1 MTDLRMVPA
10 ALAVWVVAW
19 VLTGPGERWSGL
31 LAGLAAAVV
40 GAACLAI
47 VLMRDAGRD
56 GLPVSRSRRAVTGG
70 RGVTGGPAVTGWLA
84 GHVRPGHARRASFVL
99 PGGHPQ
105 PGRDAR
111 TGPPARTARPPTPTA
126 LVAHA
131 ALAAACVLGVTA
143 SAHVQLAGRAPLA
156 GLAEQRVTATLVGVV
171 VSQPEPFA
179 FAPGAGQHRWVLAA
193 RAVDARGVGSAARA
207 HVQVLS
213 DAVPR
218 YGATVTVSGGL
229 RPADPGAAE
238 AARLNA
244 ESTAEIRAPP
254 SVLRVLDTH
263 RAALLDVTDPL
274 SPQARGLVP
283 GAAIGDTTRLPD
295 DLSEEMRTT
304 GLSHITA
311 VSGGHF
317 AVVVTVLTL
326 LCSVARLPRPVR
338 VLVIALASLAFVL
351 LVRPEP
357 AVLRAAVM
365 AAFALTG
372 VALGRPSQAVP
383 ALAASVVGLLVV
395 DPWLARSF
403 GFALSAAA
411 TAGLV
416 LLAAPLA
423 ARLAPW
429 TGEALA
435 FALAVPLAAQAA
447 CGPVLVLL
455 DPSVS
460 TVSVLANL
468 LAGPALVPA
477 TVFGLVATV
486 LAPWLPVVAGC
497 VAWAASGATW
507 WIAAVAH
514 RCAALPGATVPW
526 PGGPVGAVLL
536 AALTGLA
543 LWALLRRGPD
553 RGWPESWRATA
564 RSGLREVVREVLRGA
579 PPDAPVPG
587 PRSALP
593 GTRRGAPR
601 EARTLRRPLTR
612 ARFLLLLAAASAA
625 ALVVALAVP
634 RLAARSGMPQDWQVA
649 ACDVGQGDALALRTG
664 PSSAVV
670 VDVGPDGPA
679 ADRCLDQ
686 LGITRVDLLVLS
698 HFHADHVG
706 GLRPVLAGRE
716 VVAALVS
723 PVPEPAA
730 NAVATEAALGAAGV
744 PVRVAGTGDRGAVGS
759 LAWRVLQAGA
769 GTGANDSSVVLAA
782 RVAGLDVLLLG
793 DLEDAGQEAL
803 VPQAGRFDV
812 VKVAHHGSAVQS
824 RALAERV
831 RPAVALVS
839 SGRGNEYGHPTDE
852 ALDLYAGV
860 GAAVV
865 RTDECGTVALVVRAG
880 EVSLAGC

>member
-1 MTDLRMVPA
+1 MAPA
-10 ALAVWVVAW
+10 ALAAWVVAW
-19 VLTGPGERWSGL
+19 LLTGPGEAWSGL
-31 LAGLAAAVV
+31 AAGL
-40 GAACLAI
+40 GAALVAVACL
-47 VLMRDAGRD
+47 VLT
-56 GLPVSRSRRAVTGG
+56 V
-70 RGVTGGPAVTGWLA
+70 
-84 GHVRPGHARRASFVL
+84 VRPATARAL
-99 PGGHPQ
+99 
-105 PGRDAR
+105 
-111 TGPPARTARPPTPTA
+111 PARAALPLRVAFLAHTA
-126 LVAHA
+126 LVA
-131 ALAAACVLGVTA
+131 ACVLAVTA
-143 SAHVQLAGRAPLA
+143 SAHVQLAGRGPLA
-156 GLAEQRVTATLVGVV
+156 ALAEQRMTATLTGIV
-171 VSQPEPFA
+171 VSQPEPFS

-193 RAVDARGVGSAARA
+193 RTVDARGVVSVARA

-213 DAVPR
+213 DGVPR
-218 YGATVTVSGGL
+218 YGATVSVSGGL

-238 AARLNA
+238 TARLSGSGVT
-244 ESTAEIRAPP
+244 ETRAPP
-254 SVLRVLDTH
+254 SPLRGLDTH

-274 SPQARGLVP
+274 SAQARGLVP

-295 DLSEEMRTT
+295 DLAEEMKAS
-304 GLSHITA
+304 GLAHITA

-326 LCSVARLPRPVR
+326 LCSAARLPRPVR
-338 VLVIALASLAFVL
+338 VLVVALASLAFVL

-372 VALGRPSQAVP
+372 VALGRPSQSVP

-395 DPWLARSF
+395 DPWLSRSF

-429 TGEALA
+429 TGEAVA

-477 TVFGLVATV
+477 TVLGLVATV
-486 LAPWLPVVAGC
+486 LAPWLPAVAGVVA
-497 VAWAASGATW
+497 WLASGATW

-514 RCAALPGATVPW
+514 RTATLPGAAAPW
-526 PGGPVGAVLL
+526 PGGPAGAVLL
-536 AALTGLA
+536 AALTA
-543 LWALLRRGPD
+543 VVLWVVLRRAPHP
-553 RGWPESWRATA
+553 GWPESWRAA
-564 RSGLREVVREVLRGA
+564 VRSGRRENPREPLLEVLLARRRSMTRG
-579 PPDAPVPG
+579 
-587 PRSALP
+587 
-593 GTRRGAPR
+593 
-601 EARTLRRPLTR
+601 
-612 ARFLLLLAAASAA
+612 RFLVLLAAASSA
-625 ALVVALAVP
+625 ALVIAVAVP

-664 PSSAVV
+664 PASAVV

-686 LGITRVDLLVLS
+686 LGVTRVDLLVLS

-706 GLRPVLAGRE
+706 GLAPALAGRK
-716 VVAALVS
+716 VTAALVS
-723 PVPEPAA
+723 PVPEPAGTA
-730 NAVATEAALGAAGV
+730 AAVEAELTAAGV
-744 PVRVAGTGDRGAVGS
+744 PVRTARTGDHGAVGS
-759 LAWRVLQAGA
+759 LAWHVLQAGA
-769 GTGANDSSVVLAA
+769 GSGANDSSIVLAA

-793 DLEDAGQEAL
+793 DLEDAGQDAL
-803 VPQAGRFDV
+803 VPLVGRADV

-839 SGRGNEYGHPTDE
+839 SGRDNEYGHPTDE

-865 RTDECGTVALVVRAG
+865 RTDECGTVALVVRGG

>member
-1 MTDLRMVPA
+1 MTDLRMAPA
-10 ALAVWVVAW
+10 ALAVWVAAW
-19 VLTGPGERWSGL
+19 LLTGPGETWS
-31 LAGLAAAVV
+31 
-40 GAACLAI
+40 
-47 VLMRDAGRD
+47 
-56 GLPVSRSRRAVTGG
+56 
-70 RGVTGGPAVTGWLA
+70 GPAVGLGAALVAAA
-84 GHVRPGHARRASFVL
+84 GVVLTAVRPTAARAL
-99 PGGHPQ
+99 PGRAAVPLYV
-105 PGRDAR
+105 
-111 TGPPARTARPPTPTA
+111 A
-126 LVAHA
+126 LPAHA
-131 ALAAACVLGVTA
+131 ALAAACVLAVTA

-156 GLAEQRVTATLVGVV
+156 ALAEQRVTATLTGIV
-171 VSQPEPFA
+171 VSQPEPFS

-193 RAVDARGVGSAARA
+193 RTADARGVVSAARA

-213 DAVPR
+213 DDVPR
-218 YGATVTVSGGL
+218 YGATVSVSGGL
-229 RPADPGAAE
+229 RPADRGAAE
-238 AARLNA
+238 TARL
-244 ESTAEIRAPP
+244 SGSGVTEIRAPP
-254 SVLRVLDTH
+254 SALRGLDTH

-295 DLSEEMRTT
+295 DLAEEMKAS
-304 GLSHITA
+304 GLAHITA

-326 LCSVARLPRPVR
+326 LCSAARLPRPVR
-338 VLVIALASLAFVL
+338 VLVVALASVAFVL

-383 ALAASVVGLLVV
+383 ALAASVIGLLMV
-395 DPWLARSF
+395 DPWLSRSF

-429 TGEALA
+429 TGEAVA

-477 TVFGLVATV
+477 TVLGLVATV
-486 LAPWLPVVAGC
+486 LAPWLPAVAGVVA
-497 VAWAASGATW
+497 WLASGATW
-507 WIAAVAH
+507 WIAVVAH
-514 RCAALPGATVPW
+514 RSATLPGAAAPW
-526 PGGPVGAVLL
+526 PGGPVGALLL
-536 AALTGLA
+536 AVLTA
-543 LWALLRRGPD
+543 AVLWVVLRRGPHP
-553 RGWPESWRATA
+553 GWPESWRATV
-564 RSGLREVVREVLRGA
+564 RSGLREIRREFRR
-579 PPDAPVPG
+579 G
-587 PRSALP
+587 PRSGPHGEHRA
-593 GTRRGAPR
+593 RRDGPR
-601 EARTLRRPLTR
+601 EPLLESLLARRRTLTR
-612 ARFLLLLAAASAA
+612 ARCAVLLASAA
-625 ALVVALAVP
+625 AAALVIAVAVP

-664 PSSAVV
+664 PVSAVV
-670 VDVGPDGPA
+670 VDVGPDGA
-679 ADRCLDQ
+679 AAGRCLDQ
-686 LGITRVDLLVLS
+686 LGVTRVDLLVLS

-706 GLRPVLAGRE
+706 GLAPVLAGRE
-716 VVAALVS
+716 VTAALVS
-723 PVPEPAA
+723 PVPEPAGSA
-730 NAVATEAALGAAGV
+730 AAVEAELTAAGV
-744 PVRVAGTGDRGAVGS
+744 PVRTARTGDRGAAGS
-759 LAWRVLQAGA
+759 LAWQVLQAGA
-769 GTGANDSSVVLAA
+769 GSGANDSSVVLAA

-793 DLEDAGQEAL
+793 DLEDAGQDAL
-803 VPQAGRFDV
+803 VPLVGRADV

-839 SGRGNEYGHPTDE
+839 SGRDNEYGHPTDE
-852 ALDLYAGV
+852 ALNLYTGV

-865 RTDECGTVALVVRAG
+865 RTDQCGTVALVVRGG

>member
-1 MTDLRMVPA
+1 MIDLRMVPA
-10 ALAVWVVAW
+10 ALAVWVAAW
-19 VLTGPGERWSGL
+19 LLTGPGAAWSGW
-31 LAGLAAAVV
+31 ATGLAAAVV
-40 GAACLAI
+40 AAACLDMVVVA
-47 VLMRDAGRD
+47 AWA
-56 GLPVSRSRRAVTGG
+56 RRAAPPAT
-70 RGVTGGPAVTGWLA
+70 GPAV
-84 GHVRPGHARRASFVL
+84 RPG
-99 PGGHPQ
+99 
-105 PGRDAR
+105 
-111 TGPPARTARPPTPTA
+111 
-126 LVAHA
+126 VAHA
-131 ALAAACVLGVTA
+131 ALAAACVLAVTA

-156 GLAEQRVTATLVGVV
+156 GLAEQRVTVTLTGVV
-171 VSQPEPFA
+171 ASQPEPFS
-179 FAPGAGQHRWVLAA
+179 FAPSAPSAPSTPSTPDAGQHRWVLAA
-193 RAVDARGVGSAARA
+193 RAVDARGVESAARA

-213 DAVPR
+213 SATPR
-218 YGATVTVSGGL
+218 YGATVTVVGTL

-238 AARLNA
+238 TARL
-244 ESTAEIRAPP
+244 TADGATEIRAPP
-254 SVLRVLDTH
+254 SALRALDTH

-283 GAAIGDTTRLPD
+283 GAAIGDTSRLPD
-295 DLSEEMRTT
+295 DLAEEMRTS

-317 AVVVTVLTL
+317 AVVVAVLTL
-326 LCSVARLPRPVR
+326 LCSTARLPRPVR
-338 VLVIALASLAFVL
+338 VLLVALASFAFVL

-365 AAFALTG
+365 AAFGLAG
-372 VALGRPSQAVP
+372 VAIGRPSQSVP
-383 ALAASVVGLLVV
+383 ALAASVVGLLVA

-429 TGEALA
+429 TGDAAA
-435 FALAVPLAAQAA
+435 FALAVPIAAQAA

-477 TVFGLVATV
+477 TVLGLVATV
-486 LAPWLPVVAGC
+486 LAPWLPVVAGL
-497 VAWAASGATW
+497 VAWVASVATW

-514 RCAALPGATVPW
+514 WCAALPGATVPW
-526 PGGPVGAVLL
+526 LGGPAGALLLAVLT
-536 AALTGLA
+536 AVA
-543 LWALLRRGPD
+543 LWAVLRRAP
-553 RGWPESWRATA
+553 RPGWPESWRAA
-564 RSGLREVVREVLRGA
+564 VRSGLRE
-579 PPDAPVPG
+579 
-587 PRSALP
+587 ALAA
-593 GTRRGAPR
+593 RR
-601 EARTLRRPLTR
+601 RRLTR
-612 ARFLLLLAAASAA
+612 ARFVALMAAASAA
-625 ALVVALAVP
+625 ALVVAVAVP
-634 RLAARSGMPQDWQVA
+634 RLAARSEVPEDWQVA

-664 PSSAVV
+664 PASAVV

-679 ADRCLDQ
+679 AGRCLDR
-686 LGITRVDLLVLS
+686 LGVSRVDLLVLS

-706 GLRPVLAGRE
+706 GLGPVLAGRE
-716 VVAALVS
+716 VMAALVS

-730 NAVATEAALGAAGV
+730 NAAATEAALTAAGV
-744 PVRVAGTGDRGAVGS
+744 PVRAARTGDQGAAGT
-759 LAWRVLQAGA
+759 LAWQVLLAGA
-769 GTGANDSSVVLAA
+769 GEGANDSSVVLAA
-782 RVAGLDVLLLG
+782 RAAGLDVMLLG
-793 DLEDAGQEAL
+793 DLEDAGQAAL
-803 VPQAGRFDV
+803 VSLVGRADV

-824 RALAERV
+824 RALAERL

-860 GAAVV
+860 GATVV
-865 RTDECGTVALVVRAG
+865 RTDECGTVALVVRGG

>member
-1 MTDLRMVPA
+1 MTDLRLVPA
-10 ALAVWVVAW
+10 ALATWVAAW
-19 VLTGPGERWSGL
+19 SLTGP
-31 LAGLAAAVV
+31 AAAWTGPATVV
-40 GAACLAI
+40 FSLVIGVVAAVACLWPTGVAA
-47 VLMRDAGRD
+47 VARRRAGRN
-56 GLPVSRSRRAVTGG
+56 
-70 RGVTGGPAVTGWLA
+70 PALHSV
-84 GHVRPGHARRASFVL
+84 
-99 PGGHPQ
+99 
-105 PGRDAR
+105 
-111 TGPPARTARPPTPTA
+111 PAH
-126 LVAHA
+126 L
-131 ALAAACVLGVTA
+131 ALAAAGVLAVTL

-156 GLAEQRVTATLVGVV
+156 ELAEQRVTATLTGVV
-171 VSQPEPFA
+171 VSQPEPFS
-179 FAPGAGQHRWVLAA
+179 FAPGAGRQRWVLAA
-193 RAVDARGVGSAARA
+193 RTVDARGVESSTRA

-213 DAVPR
+213 DAAPR
-218 YGATVTVSGGL
+218 YGATVTVTGPL

-238 AARLNA
+238 TARLSA
-244 ESTAEIRAPP
+244 RSAAEIRAPP
-254 SVLRVLDTH
+254 SALRVLDTH
-263 RAALLDVTDPL
+263 RAALLEVTDPL
-274 SPQARGLVP
+274 SSQARGLVP

-295 DLSEEMRTT
+295 DIAEEMRIS

-317 AVVVTVLTL
+317 AVVVAVLTL
-326 LCSVARLPRPVR
+326 LCSTARLPRPVR
-338 VLVIALASLAFVL
+338 VLAIALASLAFVL

-372 VALGRPSQAVP
+372 TALGRPSQALP
-383 ALAASVVGLLVV
+383 ALAGSVVGLLVV
-395 DPWLARSF
+395 DPWLSRSF

-416 LLAAPLA
+416 LLTAPLS

-429 TGEALA
+429 TGQALA
-435 FALAVPLAAQAA
+435 YAVAVPLAAQVA
-447 CGPVLVLL
+447 CGPILVLL

-477 TVFGLVATV
+477 TVLGLLATV
-486 LAPWLPVVAGC
+486 LAPWLPAVAGL

-514 RCAALPGATVPW
+514 RCATPPGATVPW
-526 PGGPVGAVLL
+526 LGGPAGALLL

-543 LWALLRRGPD
+543 LWAVLRRAP
-553 RGWPESWRATA
+553 RPGWPESWRAAA
-564 RSGLREVVREVLRGA
+564 RSGLRE
-579 PPDAPVPG
+579 
-587 PRSALP
+587 ALAA
-593 GTRRGAPR
+593 RR
-601 EARTLRRPLTR
+601 RRLTR
-612 ARFLLLLAAASAA
+612 ARFVVLLAAASTA
-625 ALVVALAVP
+625 ALVVAVAVP
-634 RLAARSGMPQDWQVA
+634 RLVARTGLPADWQVA

-664 PSSAVV
+664 PASAVV

-679 ADRCLDQ
+679 AGRCLDQ
-686 LGITRVDLLVLS
+686 LGVERVDLLVLT

-706 GLRPVLAGRE
+706 GLGPVLAGRK

-730 NAVATEAALGAAGV
+730 NAGVTEAALAAAGV
-744 PVRVAGTGDRGAVGS
+744 PVRAAGTGDRGTAGT
-759 LAWRVLQAGA
+759 LAWQVLQAGA
-769 GTGANDSSVVLAA
+769 GTGANDASVVLSA

-793 DLEDAGQEAL
+793 DLEDAGQSAL
-803 VPQAGRFDV
+803 VPLTGRADV
-812 VKVAHHGSAVQS
+812 VKIAHHGSAVQS

-839 SGRGNEYGHPTDE
+839 AGRDNEYGHPTDE

-865 RTDECGTVALVVRAG
+865 RTDACGTVALVVRGG
-880 EVSLAGC
+880 EVALAGC

>member
-10 ALAVWVVAW
+10 ALAVWVAAW
-19 VLTGPGERWSGL
+19 LLTGPGAAWSGL
-31 LAGLAAAVV
+31 VTGLAAALVV
-40 GAACLAI
+40 AACLDIAI
-47 VLMRDAGRD
+47 VA
-56 GLPVSRSRRAVTGG
+56 TQ
-70 RGVTGGPAVTGWLA
+70 
-84 GHVRPGHARRASFVL
+84 ARRA
-99 PGGHPQ
+99 
-105 PGRDAR
+105 
-111 TGPPARTARPPTPTA
+111 ARPAVAGSFGARLAVARPA
-126 LVAHA
+126 VAHA
-131 ALAAACVLGVTA
+131 VLAAACVLAVTA

-156 GLAEQRVTATLVGVV
+156 DLAGQRVSATLTGVV
-171 VSQPEPFA
+171 ASEPEPFA
-179 FAPGAGQHRWVLAA
+179 FAPGTEQSRWILAA
-193 RAVDARGVGSAARA
+193 RTVDARGVESAARA

-213 DAVPR
+213 STAPR
-218 YGATVTVSGGL
+218 YGATVTVSGAL
-229 RPADPGAAE
+229 RPADLGAAE
-238 AARLNA
+238 TARL
-244 ESTAEIRAPP
+244 TADGATEIRAPP
-254 SVLRVLDTH
+254 SALRVLDTH
-263 RAALLDVTDPL
+263 RTALLDVTDPL

-283 GAAIGDTTRLPD
+283 GAAIGDTSRLPD
-295 DLSEEMRTT
+295 DLAEEMRTT

-317 AVVVTVLTL
+317 AVVVAVLTL
-326 LCSVARLPRPVR
+326 LCSAARLPRPVR
-338 VLVIALASLAFVL
+338 VLLVAIASLAFVM

-372 VALGRPSQAVP
+372 VAIGRPSQSVP

-429 TGEALA
+429 TGATAA

-468 LAGPALVPA
+468 LAAPSLVPA
-477 TVFGLVATV
+477 TVLGLVATV
-486 LAPWLPVVAGC
+486 LAPWLPAVAGP
-497 VAWAASGATW
+497 VAWVASGATW

-514 RCAALPGATVPW
+514 WGAAIPGAAVPW
-526 PGGPVGAVLL
+526 LGGPAGALLL
-536 AALTGLA
+536 AALTGLV
-543 LWALLRRGPD
+543 LWAALRHAPRP
-553 RGWPESWRATA
+553 GWPESWRAA
-564 RSGLREVVREVLRGA
+564 VRSGLRE
-579 PPDAPVPG
+579 
-587 PRSALP
+587 ALAA
-593 GTRRGAPR
+593 RR
-601 EARTLRRPLTR
+601 RRLTR
-612 ARFLLLLAAASAA
+612 VRFVALVATASAA
-625 ALVVALAVP
+625 ALVVAVAVP
-634 RLAARSGMPQDWQVA
+634 RLAARSGTGMPEDWQVA

-664 PSSAVV
+664 PVSAVV
-670 VDVGPDGPA
+670 VDVGPSGPA
-679 ADRCLDQ
+679 AGRCLDR
-686 LGITRVDLLVLS
+686 LGVARVDLLVLS

-706 GLRPVLAGRE
+706 GLGPVLAGRE
-716 VVAALVS
+716 VAAALVS

-730 NAVATEAALGAAGV
+730 NAAATGAALAAAGV
-744 PVRVAGTGDRGAVGS
+744 PVRIAQAGDRGAAGA
-759 LAWRVLQAGA
+759 LAWQVVQAGA
-769 GTGANDSSVVLAA
+769 GEGANDSSVVLAVRTAGTAHAAGTA
-782 RVAGLDVLLLG
+782 RTAGLDVLLLG
-793 DLEDAGQEAL
+793 DLEDAGQAAL
-803 VPQAGRFDV
+803 LPLVRRTDV

-824 RALAERV
+824 RALAERL

-865 RTDECGTVALVVRAG
+865 RTDECGTVALVVRG
-880 EVSLAGC
+880 GDVSLAGC

>member
-10 ALAVWVVAW
+10 ALAVWVAAW
-19 VLTGPGERWSGL
+19 LLTGPGAAWSGL
-31 LAGLAAAVV
+31 VTGLAAALVV
-40 GAACLAI
+40 AACLDIAI
-47 VLMRDAGRD
+47 VATR
-56 GLPVSRSRRAVTGG
+56 
-70 RGVTGGPAVTGWLA
+70 
-84 GHVRPGHARRASFVL
+84 ARRAS
-99 PGGHPQ
+99 
-105 PGRDAR
+105 R
-111 TGPPARTARPPTPTA
+111 PAVAGSFGARPAGARPAGSRPG
-126 LVAHA
+126 VAHA
-131 ALAAACVLGVTA
+131 VLAAACVLAVTA

-156 GLAEQRVTATLVGVV
+156 DLAGQRVSATLTGVV
-171 VSQPEPFA
+171 ASEPEPFA
-179 FAPGAGQHRWVLAA
+179 FGPGTEQSRWVLAA
-193 RAVDARGVGSAARA
+193 RTVDARGVESAARA

-213 DAVPR
+213 SNAPR
-218 YGATVTVSGGL
+218 FGATVTVSGAL
-229 RPADPGAAE
+229 RPADLGAAE
-238 AARLNA
+238 TARL
-244 ESTAEIRAPP
+244 TADGATEIRAPP
-254 SVLRVLDTH
+254 SALGVLETH
-263 RAALLDVTDPL
+263 RTALLDVTDPL

-283 GAAIGDTTRLPD
+283 GAAIGDTSRLPD
-295 DLSEEMRTT
+295 DLAEEMRTT

-317 AVVVTVLTL
+317 AVVVAVLTL
-326 LCSVARLPRPVR
+326 LCSTARLPRPIR
-338 VLVIALASLAFVL
+338 VLLVALASLAFVM

-372 VALGRPSQAVP
+372 VAIGRPSQSVP

-429 TGEALA
+429 TGDTAA

-468 LAGPALVPA
+468 LAAPSLVPA
-477 TVFGLVATV
+477 TVLGLVATV
-486 LAPWLPVVAGC
+486 IAPWLPAVAGP
-497 VAWAASGATW
+497 VAWVASGATW

-514 RCAALPGATVPW
+514 WGAALPGAAVPW
-526 PGGPVGAVLL
+526 LGGPAGALLL
-536 AALTGLA
+536 AVLTGLV
-543 LWALLRRGPD
+543 LWAALRRAP
-553 RGWPESWRATA
+553 RPGWPESWRAA
-564 RSGLREVVREVLRGA
+564 VRSSLRE
-579 PPDAPVPG
+579 
-587 PRSALP
+587 ALAA
-593 GTRRGAPR
+593 RR
-601 EARTLRRPLTR
+601 RRLTR
-612 ARFLLLLAAASAA
+612 VRFVALVATASAA
-625 ALVVALAVP
+625 ALVVAVAVP
-634 RLAARSGMPQDWQVA
+634 RLAARSGTGMPEDWQVA

-664 PSSAVV
+664 PVSAVV

-679 ADRCLDQ
+679 AGRCLDR
-686 LGITRVDLLVLS
+686 LGVTRVDLLVLS

-706 GLRPVLAGRE
+706 GLGPVLAGRE
-716 VVAALVS
+716 VAAALVS

-730 NAVATEAALGAAGV
+730 NAAATGVALAAAGV
-744 PVRVAGTGDRGAVGS
+744 PVRIAQAGDRGTAGA
-759 LAWRVLQAGA
+759 LAWQVLQAGA
-769 GTGANDSSVVLAA
+769 GEGANDSSVVLAA
-782 RVAGLDVLLLG
+782 RTAGTSHAAGTARTAGLDVLLLG
-793 DLEDAGQEAL
+793 DLEDAGQAAL
-803 VPQAGRFDV
+803 VPLVRRTDV

-824 RALAERV
+824 RALAERL

-839 SGRGNEYGHPTDE
+839 SGRGNDYGHPTDE

-865 RTDECGTVALVVRAG
+865 RTDECGTVALVVRG
-880 EVSLAGC
+880 GDVSLAGC

>member
-10 ALAVWVVAW
+10 ALAVWVAAW
-19 VLTGPGERWSGL
+19 LLTGSGAAWSGL
-31 LAGLAAAVV
+31 VTGLAAALVV
-40 GAACLAI
+40 AACLDIAI
-47 VLMRDAGRD
+47 VA
-56 GLPVSRSRRAVTGG
+56 AQ
-70 RGVTGGPAVTGWLA
+70 
-84 GHVRPGHARRASFVL
+84 ARRAGRPAVAVSV
-99 PGGHPQ
+99 GAQ
-105 PGRDAR
+105 PAV
-111 TGPPARTARPPTPTA
+111 ARPA
-126 LVAHA
+126 VAHA
-131 ALAAACVLGVTA
+131 ILAAACVLAVTA

-156 GLAEQRVTATLVGVV
+156 DLAGQQVNATLTGVV
-171 VSQPEPFA
+171 ASEPEPFA
-179 FAPGAGQHRWVLAA
+179 FAPGTEQSRWVLAA
-193 RAVDARGVGSAARA
+193 RTVDARGVESVARA

-213 DAVPR
+213 STTPR
-218 YGATVTVSGGL
+218 YGATVTVSGAL
-229 RPADPGAAE
+229 RPADLGAAE
-238 AARLNA
+238 TARL
-244 ESTAEIRAPP
+244 TADGATEIRAPP
-254 SVLRVLDTH
+254 SALAVLDTH
-263 RAALLDVTDPL
+263 RTALLDVTDPL

-283 GAAIGDTTRLPD
+283 GAAIGDTSRLPD
-295 DLSEEMRTT
+295 DLAEEMRTT

-317 AVVVTVLTL
+317 ALVVAVLTL
-326 LCSVARLPRPVR
+326 LCSAARLPRPIR
-338 VLVIALASLAFVL
+338 VLLVALASLAFVM

-372 VALGRPSQAVP
+372 VAIGRPSQSVP

-423 ARLAPW
+423 ARLSPW
-429 TGEALA
+429 TGDTAA

-468 LAGPALVPA
+468 LAAPSLVPA
-477 TVFGLVATV
+477 TVLGLVATV
-486 LAPWLPVVAGC
+486 LAPWLPAVAGP
-497 VAWAASGATW
+497 VAWVASGATW

-514 RCAALPGATVPW
+514 WGAALPGAAVPW
-526 PGGPVGAVLL
+526 LGGPVGALLL
-536 AALTGLA
+536 AALTALV
-543 LWALLRRGPD
+543 LWAALRRAP
-553 RGWPESWRATA
+553 RPGWPESWRAA
-564 RSGLREVVREVLRGA
+564 VRSGLRE
-579 PPDAPVPG
+579 
-587 PRSALP
+587 ALAA
-593 GTRRGAPR
+593 RR
-601 EARTLRRPLTR
+601 RRLTR
-612 ARFLLLLAAASAA
+612 VRFVALVAAASAA
-625 ALVVALAVP
+625 ALVVAVAVP
-634 RLAARSGMPQDWQVA
+634 RLVAGSGTGMPEDWQVA

-664 PSSAVV
+664 QASAVV

-679 ADRCLDQ
+679 AGRCLDR
-686 LGITRVDLLVLS
+686 LGVARVDLLVLS

-706 GLRPVLAGRE
+706 GLGPVLAGRE
-716 VVAALVS
+716 VAAALVS

-730 NAVATEAALGAAGV
+730 NAVATGAALAAAGV
-744 PVRVAGTGDRGAVGS
+744 PVRVAQAGDRGTAGA
-759 LAWRVLQAGA
+759 LAWQVLQAGA
-769 GTGANDSSVVLAA
+769 GEGANDSSVVLAA
-782 RVAGLDVLLLG
+782 QTAGTAHTAGTARTSGLDVLLLG
-793 DLEDAGQEAL
+793 DLEDAGQAAL
-803 VPQAGRFDV
+803 LPLARRTDV

-824 RALAERV
+824 RALAERL

-839 SGRGNEYGHPTDE
+839 SGRGNDYGHPTDE

-865 RTDECGTVALVVRAG
+865 RTDECGTVALVVRGG

>member
-1 MTDLRMVPA
+1 MTDLRMLPA
-10 ALAVWVVAW
+10 ALAVWVAAW
-19 VLTGPGERWSGL
+19 ALTGPGERWSGPA
-31 LAGLAAAVV
+31 AGLVAVV
-40 GAACLAI
+40 LVAAGLGI
-47 VLMRDAGRD
+47 VFVGGPGRD
-56 GLPVSRSRRAVTGG
+56 GLPVSRSRRAMTAW
-70 RGVTGGPAVTGWLA
+70 PA
-84 GHVRPGHARRASFVL
+84 GHGRRTWLVL
-99 PGGHPQ
+99 PDGHPQ

-111 TGPPARTARPPTPTA
+111 TARPTRTARPAAATV
-126 LVAHA
+126 LVAHI

-143 SAHVQLAGRAPLA
+143 SAHVQLTGRAPLA
-156 GLAEQRVTATLVGVV
+156 GLAEQRVTATLVGAV

-193 RAVDARGVGSAARA
+193 RTVDARGVESAVRA

-238 AARLNA
+238 TARLNA
-244 ESTAEIRAPP
+244 DSTAEIRAPP

-263 RAALLDVTDPL
+263 RTALLDVTDPL

-295 DLSEEMRTT
+295 DLSEELRRT

-317 AVVVTVLTL
+317 AVVVAVLTL

-338 VLVIALASLAFVL
+338 VLVIALASFAFVL

-383 ALAASVVGLLVV
+383 ALAASVVGLLVI

-477 TVFGLVATV
+477 TVLGLVATV
-486 LAPWLPVVAGC
+486 LAPWLPAVAGL

-526 PGGPVGAVLL
+526 LGGPAGALLL

-543 LWALLRRGPD
+543 LWAVLRRGPR

-564 RSGLREVVREVLRGA
+564 RSGLHKVVRETLRGTPPDVLRE
-579 PPDAPVPG
+579 
-587 PRSALP
+587 PRSGGSRSA
-593 GTRRGAPR
+593 RAP
-601 EARTLRRPLTR
+601 RPLTR

-634 RLAARSGMPQDWQVA
+634 RLAARSGMPEDWQVA

-664 PSSAVV
+664 PASAVV

-706 GLRPVLAGRE
+706 GLRPVLVGRE

-730 NAVATEAALGAAGV
+730 NAAATETALTAAGV
-744 PVRVAGTGDRGAVGS
+744 PVRIAGTGDRGAVGS
-759 LAWRVLQAGA
+759 LTWRVVQAGA

-782 RVAGLDVLLLG
+782 RVGGLDVLLLG
-793 DLEDAGQEAL
+793 DLEDAGQAAL
-803 VPQAGRFDV
+803 VPLTGRFDV

-839 SGRGNEYGHPTDE
+839 SGRDNEYGHPTDE

-865 RTDECGTVALVVRAG
+865 RTDECGTVALVVRG
-880 EVSLAGC
+880 EEVSLAGC

>member
-10 ALAVWVVAW
+10 ALAVWAAAW
-19 VLTGPGERWSGL
+19 VLTGAGERWSGL
-31 LAGLAAAVV
+31 VSGLVGAVLL
-40 GAACLAI
+40 AACLRIAF
-47 VLMRDAGRD
+47 VRGQGR
-56 GLPVSRSRRAVTGG
+56 GGPQASRARRAVT
-70 RGVTGGPAVTGWLA
+70 
-84 GHVRPGHARRASFVL
+84 VRRAMTARRAATAL
-99 PGGHPQ
+99 PAATTN
-105 PGRDAR
+105 R
-111 TGPPARTARPPTPTA
+111 PPAATV

-131 ALAAACVLGVTA
+131 ALAAACVLAVTA

-193 RAVDARGVGSAARA
+193 RAMDARGVGSAARA

-213 DAVPR
+213 AVVPR

-238 AARLNA
+238 TARLNA

-254 SVLRVLDTH
+254 SALRVLDTH

-295 DLSEEMRTT
+295 DLSEEMRIT

-435 FALAVPLAAQAA
+435 FGLAVPLAAQAA

-477 TVFGLVATV
+477 TVLGLVATV
-486 LAPWLPVVAGC
+486 LAPWLPAVAGL

-526 PGGPVGAVLL
+526 LGGPVGALLL
-536 AALTGLA
+536 AVLTGLV
-543 LWALLRRGPD
+543 LWAVLRREPL

-564 RSGLREVVREVLRGA
+564 RSGLRQVVREVLRDA
-579 PPDAPVPG
+579 PPEV
-587 PRSALP
+587 
-593 GTRRGAPR
+593 
-601 EARTLRRPLTR
+601 RTLRRPLSR
-612 ARFLLLLAAASAA
+612 ARFLVLLAAASAA
-625 ALVVALAVP
+625 ALVVAVAVP
-634 RLAARSGMPQDWQVA
+634 RLAARSGLPQDWQVA

-664 PSSAVV
+664 PVSAVV

-679 ADRCLDQ
+679 ADRCLDE
-686 LGITRVDLLVLS
+686 LGIERVDLLVLS

-723 PVPEPAA
+723 PVPEPTA
-730 NAVATEAALGAAGV
+730 NAAATEAVLAAAGV
-744 PVRVAGTGDRGAVGS
+744 PVRVAETGDRGVLGS

-769 GTGANDSSVVLAA
+769 GSGANDSSIVLAA

-803 VPQAGRFDV
+803 VPLTGRFDV

-839 SGRGNEYGHPTDE
+839 SGRDNEYGHPTDE

-865 RTDECGTVALVVRAG
+865 RTDECGTVALVVRG
-880 EVSLAGC
+880 EEVSLAGC